1 MSYSPA
7 MYSYCHVHFQSDKFL
22 PQSLEHRRAVEVRVM
37 ALEADILEAPIPL
50 VYPFIDVMTLIEV

>member
-1 MSYSPA
+1 